1 MVVLIIL
8 ITTGIILISMNNK
21 SSNIVNKPLPFFQR
35 NNKTPQTLPKPLN
48 IPVETKKLDRVKDIV
63 DKLEKE
69 DTSSPL
75 TVVNIENAKKVL
87 AEKID
92 EKKRKVDLKI
102 QATEQEKIEYEKK
115 ARILAEEIAEKKR
128 QVDLKI
134 QVAEREKIEH
144 EKKARILADEIAEK
158 KRQVDLKMQAAEQEK
173 IEHEKKARILAE
185 EIAEK
190 KRKFDL
196 KIRAAKKSAEQAKKD
211 REDRAAA
218 FRAKMVKYKEG
229 SLVVEVEVV
238 EPTKE
243 DKYARALEI
252 ALKNKAVRLKAEAE
266 MKRLLDARRKL
277 NEELSEKERANMDAA
292 EEDRQ
297 AVIDENDRIIEEAA
311 RKQREVDEA
320 VRVATQAKFDEEYQA
335 LLVEMEAEK
344 LVEDERLAGIE
355 RDRIRAIANAEKELI
370 EAEQEQI
377 NMDQSITDQVD
388 DMRLEIERLQA
399 VAQVAQDEYINNQIV
414 YDELIRQEAD
424 ANAQFMID
432 SYTETRVAFA
442 SMLYRKVKN
451 TMILPAVFG
460 GVPESLQG
468 KILVNSTDGRFVSH
482 LTNGSDRLKLSRVD
496 HDAVSEVEET
506 GDIPFKT
513 SIDRCRETCDK
524 FDRCEGF
531 SHERRT
537 DKCQLFSRYA
547 EQLEEVSPRYD
558 MYYKSYKRTTA
569 EERVENAANR
579 AIENRRA
586 EMAQMMYDEKMRMAP
601 ILAANRAVAL
611 EKLKLQKAA
620 ETALFEKRK
629 QDQLDIMEKLK
640 AEQEEA
646 QRLRIEETIRNSSN
660 RCGPTQPL
668 AFATEGRK
676 CTVVGDCCGVIGDV
690 HGRCGSSSMHCD
702 NRQFWSNQYKYDG
715 PTPQKPDDD
724 PSPIKDVVVPIPI
737 PVTQYR
743 KVENTRI
750 RVPQQFINPT
760 QYGKT
765 SINASDGSFVT
776 VKGRA
781 SHKLTEVDKG
791 SVDVCMETCNSFDK
805 CEGFVHER
813 STDKCFLRSGHAK
826 QLEDHGVDGYDMYY
840 KYRDGV

>member
-1 MVVLIIL
+1 MVVPVVVLIIL

-87 AEKID
+87 AEKND

-102 QATEQEKIEYEKK
+102 QAAEQEKIEYEKK

-134 QVAEREKIEH
+134 QAAER
-144 EKKARILADEIAEK
+144 
-158 KRQVDLKMQAAEQEK
+158 EK

-218 FRAKMVKYKEG
+218 FRAKMAKYKEG

-292 EEDRQ
+292 EVDRQ
-297 AVIDENDRIIEEAA
+297 AVIDENNRIIEEAA

-335 LLVEMEAEK
+335 LLVEMEAAK

-355 RDRIRAIANAEKELI
+355 RDRIKAIANAETELI

-377 NMDQSITDQVD
+377 NMDQSIADQVD

-432 SYTETRVAFA
+432 SYTENRIAFTG
-442 SMLYRKVKN
+442 MLYRKVKN
-451 TMILPAVFG
+451 TMILPAVYG

-496 HDAVSEVEET
+496 HDAVPEVEET
-506 GDIPFKT
+506 EDIPFKT

-537 DKCQLFSRYA
+537 DKCQLFSRHA
-547 EQLEEVSPRYD
+547 EQLEEVSPSYD

-646 QRLRIEETIRNSSN
+646 QRLRVEETIRNSSN
-660 RCGPTQPL
+660 RCGPTQPP
-668 AFATEGRK
+668 AFATEGQK
-676 CTVVGDCCGVIGDV
+676 CTVVGDCCGAYDDV
-690 HGRCGSSSMHCD
+690 HGRCGSSSKHCD
-702 NRQFWSNQYKYDG
+702 NRQFWSKLYKYDG
-715 PTPQKPDDD
+715 PTTPPKPEND
-724 PSPIKDVVVPIPI
+724 PSPINDVVVPIPI

-826 QLEDHGVDGYDMYY
+826 QLEDRGVDGYDMYY